1 MILNEEKTM
10 KRRLLIFGLT
20 LSVAINVGVLGSA
33 GYRWLKISC
42 EERPHQEGEHSPM
55 SFLGKELSLSQSQAR
70 EMESLRK
77 ALEPK
82 MEEIREELRDK
93 RVQLVNLLMEAEAD
107 LEKINIQLKE
117 IESLQTELQKLVID
131 HLLQEKK
138 ILSPEQ
144 QKKFF
149 SIISK
154 RLCPEGR
161 HQGEGLLLM
170 PENCEKEWK
179 HK

>member
-1 MILNEEKTM
+1 M
-10 KRRLLIFGLT
+10 KKRLLILGLT
-20 LSVAINVGVLGSA
+20 FSVAINIGVLGSA
-33 GYRWLKISC
+33 GYSRLKIC
-42 EERPHQEGEHSPM
+42 GKERSHQEGEHSPM

-77 ALEPK
+77 ALELK
-82 MEEIREELRDK
+82 MEEIREQLRDK

-107 LEKINIQLKE
+107 HEKINIRLNE

-170 PENCEKEWK
+170 PENIEKECK
-179 HK
+179 LR

>member
-1 MILNEEKTM
+1 M
-10 KRRLLIFGLT
+10 KKKLLILCLT
-20 LSVAINVGVLGSA
+20 FSVAINIGVLGSA
-33 GYRWLKISC
+33 GYSWLKISG
-42 EERPHQEGEHSPM
+42 EERPHQEEKHSPM

-107 LEKINIQLKE
+107 LEKINIQLNE

-170 PENCEKEWK
+170 PENSEEKCR
-179 HK
+179 

>member
-1 MILNEEKTM
+1 M
-10 KRRLLIFGLT
+10 KRKLLILGLI
-20 LSVAINVGVLGSA
+20 LSIAINIGVLGSV
-33 GYRWLKISC
+33 GYHWLKRSG
-42 EERPHQEGEHSPM
+42 EERHHREGKHSPM
-55 SFLGKELSLSQSQAR
+55 SILGKELSLSQSQAR
-70 EMESLRK
+70 EMESLRQS
-77 ALEPK
+77 LEPK
-82 MEEIREELRDK
+82 MEEIKKELREK
-93 RVQLVNLLMEAEAD
+93 RVQLVNLLMESEPD
-107 LEKINIQLKE
+107 LEKINIQLTE

-144 QKKFF
+144 QKRLF

-161 HQGEGLLLM
+161 HQGEGLLPM
-170 PENCEKEWK
+170 TEESEEECK

>member
-1 MILNEEKTM
+1 M

-20 LSVAINVGVLGSA
+20 LSVAINIGVLGSA
-33 GYRWLKISC
+33 GYRWLKISG
-42 EERPHQEGEHSPM
+42 EEKHHREGGHAPM
-55 SFLGKELSLSQSQAR
+55 GFLGKELSLSQSQAR

-77 ALEPK
+77 DLEPK
-82 MEEIREELRDK
+82 MEEIKVKLREK
-93 RVQLVNLLMEAEAD
+93 RVQLVNLLMESEPD
-107 LEKINIQLKE
+107 LEKLNIQLSE

-131 HLLQEKK
+131 HLLREKK

-144 QKKFF
+144 QKRFF

-161 HQGEGLLLM
+161 HQDEGLLPM
-170 PENCEKEWK
+170 TEKSKEERN

>member
-1 MILNEEKTM
+1 M
-10 KRRLLIFGLT
+10 KRRLLILCLT
-20 LSVAINVGVLGSA
+20 FSVAINIGVLGSV
-33 GYRWLKISC
+33 GYRWLKISG
-42 EERPHQEGEHSPM
+42 EEKPHQEGEHSPM
-55 SFLGKELSLSQSQAR
+55 SFLSKELSLSQSQTR

-93 RVQLVNLLMEAEAD
+93 RVQLVNLLIEAEAD
-107 LEKINIQLKE
+107 LEKINTRLNE
-117 IESLQTELQKLVID
+117 IESLQTELQKLVIN

-144 QKKFF
+144 QKKYF
-149 SIISK
+149 SIISN

-170 PENCEKEWK
+170 PENSKEKCR
-179 HK
+179 